1 MLLGPVWRDDEQLVD
16 LPVRQLVVR
25 VLLHTLREPT
35 GGRCNTSR
43 KEKQCFDPDPGG
55 KKAKKM
61 CGSLGEYRARKR
73 KVRILYST

>member
-43 KEKQCFDPDPGG
+43 KEKQCLDPDPGG
-55 KKAKKM
+55 KKA
-61 CGSLGEYRARKR
+61 
-73 KVRILYST
+73 

>member
-1 MLLGPVWRDDEQLVD
+1 MLIKCACTLLLTCNEDLPVMLLGPVWRDDEQLVD

-43 KEKQCFDPDPGG
+43 KEKQCLDPDPGG
-55 KKAKKM
+55 KKA
-61 CGSLGEYRARKR
+61 
-73 KVRILYST
+73 